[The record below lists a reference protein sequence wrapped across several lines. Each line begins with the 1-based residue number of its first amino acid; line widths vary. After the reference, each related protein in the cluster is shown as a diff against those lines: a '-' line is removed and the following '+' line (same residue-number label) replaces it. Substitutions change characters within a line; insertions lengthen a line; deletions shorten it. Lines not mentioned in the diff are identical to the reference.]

1 MLPPTGRR
9 TARGFQGEDNPGST
23 ITHPVR
29 QIRDPETMHCHIVQ
43 LEYKDSKTKHCWDC
57 DRLVDNFDHHCIWLN
72 NCVGGKNYWFFFN
85 CAVSAFLGILL
96 LTIMSC
102 YILIAYF
109 IQPWMQGTNMYL
121 EVTNN
126 LSYTWF
132 AIFPEVSMNTKAL
145 MIVVIVSVTAI
156 LGLIHLLMLGHLL
169 GFHLFLMHQRITT
182 YQCIMIRREKKKRA
196 CNTKDIDV
204 EAEPVNECQAEV
216 HTIPQ
221 DKSAIIPGRCNFTR
235 VLGNCPPT
243 LFKVE
248 MVQHST
254 PVAES
259 LSVDGAEMEGAP

>member
-1 MLPPTGRR
+1 MFAAHFVFHVLATSIDPS
-9 TARGFQGEDNPGST
+9 ADNPGST

-169 GFHLFLMHQRITT
+169 GFHLFLRVLHGHSIRMGLHTLMPSAPFPTVTT
-182 YQCIMIRREKKKRA
+182 VILLAKHSHIVQWNVILKEPCPMGAPLPRGNGTNRENMEEDSWIREKQR
-196 CNTKDIDV
+196 
-204 EAEPVNECQAEV
+204 
-216 HTIPQ
+216 
-221 DKSAIIPGRCNFTR
+221 
-235 VLGNCPPT
+235 
-243 LFKVE
+243 
-248 MVQHST
+248 
-254 PVAES
+254 
-259 LSVDGAEMEGAP
+259 